1 MRFPNLNPTAFEVFG
16 FEIKWYGISYALGI
30 ILALCLC
37 KLLSK
42 KYNKVK
48 EKVFDDILV
57 WVALGIIIGGRIGYV
72 IFYNF
77 DYYISNIFDIFKVW
91 QGGMSF
97 HGGLLGIIVASILFA
112 KKNNQNP
119 FLYMDQIALVA
130 PIGIFF
136 GRIANFINSELYGVP
151 TDVPWSVTFI
161 QIDTLSRHPSQLYE
175 AVLEGIIL
183 FVILV
188 YFRKKDYLKKPGLI
202 SALFLIIYSF
212 IHTSSVETRSQE
224 MRLKAQKLIGQLRAA
239 LQIELLKMPKKI
251 RNISFL
257 QLCSDFDEHVMSFF
271 CTNDFID
278 VWYYIYR

>member
-1 MRFPNLNPTAFEVFG
+1 MFINNFDPVAFQIMS
-16 FEIKWYGISYALGI
+16 FEIRWYSLAYIFGIVIGWL
-30 ILALCLC
+30 LC
-37 KLLSK
+37 KKIFIQKSDII
-42 KYNKVK
+42 
-48 EKVFDDILV
+48 EKFDDFLTYLII
-57 WVALGIIIGGRIGYV
+57 GIIIGGRLGYV

-151 TDVPWSVTFI
+151 TDVSWSVTFI

-202 SALFLIIYSF
+202 SALFLIIYSIF
-212 IHTSSVETRSQE
+212 RFFVEYFRS
-224 MRLKAQKLIGQLRAA
+224 
-239 LQIELLKMPKKI
+239 P
-251 RNISFL
+251 
-257 QLCSDFDEHVMSFF
+257 DEHLGYIVFDLSMGQIISVVFLIIGIILFF
-271 CTNDFID
+271 FKYENK
-278 VWYYIYR
+278 